1 MIVLAVDTS
10 SPHASIALRQD
21 DRLLAE
27 LRCGQEAL
35 HSTKVLPRIE
45 FLLRDVG
52 LAPERIDGLA
62 AVAGPGSY
70 TGLRIGLGTVQGLAL
85 GWGKP
90 CLGLSALLLMARRV
104 RGTGGPIVAVR
115 DAWRGEFYVAFHDA
129 EGQPA
134 GEVEVLTP
142 EALRDRVAPG
152 SLLTGDGIDLARA
165 ALVDAGVS
173 FVARSPFL
181 AGTLAAAAVEAFAT
195 GHGGTAGEL
204 RPVYARPAA
213 VAASR

>member
-10 SPHASIALRQD
+10 SHHASIALQSG

-27 LRCGQEAL
+27 LRCGGEAL

-45 FLLRDVG
+45 FLLRDQG
-52 LAPERIDGLA
+52 LAPERVDGLA

-90 CLGLSALLLMARRV
+90 CLGLSALLLMARRA
-104 RGTGGPIVAVR
+104 RDSGPIVAVR
-115 DAWRGEFYVAFHDA
+115 DAWRGELYVAFHDA
-129 EGQPA
+129 EARPCGD
-134 GEVEVLTP
+134 VEVLTP
-142 EALRDRVAPG
+142 EALRNRVQPG
-152 SLLTGDGIDLARA
+152 TIVTGDGMELARP
-165 ALVDAGVS
+165 ALAGADVR

-181 AGTLAAAAVEAFAT
+181 ARELAAAAAEAFAA
-195 GHGGTAGEL
+195 GHAGTAGEL